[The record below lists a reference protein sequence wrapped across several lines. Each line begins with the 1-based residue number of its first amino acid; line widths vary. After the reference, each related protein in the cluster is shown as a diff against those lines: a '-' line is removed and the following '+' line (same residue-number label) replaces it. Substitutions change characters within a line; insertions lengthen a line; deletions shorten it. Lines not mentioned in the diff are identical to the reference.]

1 MNDRLT
7 TPSGMSRR
15 HFLGHMATTTMALP
29 AMQLLSAMNAQAATG
44 QKTNKSLILLWMGGG
59 PSHMDTWDL
68 KPESEKNGG
77 EFKPIQTSAPGVMIS
92 QHMPIIAKQMKHL
105 NIIRS
110 LNSKEGNHDRGTYM
124 MHTGYAPNP
133 TVVHPSFGSVLSYEL
148 GDKAGKDFA
157 LPHAIAING
166 PGEGPGF
173 LGMTHAPFM
182 IGNPTAPIANLK
194 PPGDVNADRLHRRV
208 TMLGLA
214 EDSFGREKRGQG
226 AADHKAVYAKT
237 LNMMNGPQ
245 TKVFDVKSEPKEVQ
259 EKYGMNSF
267 GQGCLMARRLVEAGV
282 TFVEVSLGGWDM
294 HADIFNALSKNK
306 LPELDKGMGAL
317 VEDLA
322 QRGLLD
328 TTMIAWM
335 GDFGRTP
342 RINQNGGRDHWPRSW
357 SVVLGGGGMKGGQVI
372 GSTDKDGVEVTDREV
387 GVMDIVACMTKGM
400 GINLATEYTTPR
412 GRPIKIVDGG
422 TPIKELF

>member
-1 MNDRLT
+1 MQDHLI

-44 QKTNKSLILLWMGGG
+44 RKTNKSLILLWMGGG

-92 QHMPIIAKQMKHL
+92 EHMPIIAKQMKHL

-124 MHTGYAPNP
+124 MHTGYTPNP

-148 GDKAGKDFA
+148 GDKVGKDFA

-182 IGNPTAPIANLK
+182 IGNPTSPIANLK
-194 PPGDVNADRLHRRV
+194 PPAGVDGNRLERRV
-208 TMLGLA
+208 AMLGLA

-226 AADHKAVYAKT
+226 AADHKAVYQKT
-237 LNMMNGPQ
+237 LSMMNGPQ
-245 TKVFDVKSEPKEVQ
+245 TKVFNLDDEPKELRD
-259 EKYGMNSF
+259 KYGRNSF

-306 LPELDKGMGAL
+306 LPELDKGMGTL

-322 QRGLLD
+322 QRGLLEN
-328 TTMIAWM
+328 TMIAWM

-357 SVVLGGGGMKGGQVI
+357 SVVLGGGGLKGGQVI

-387 GVMDIVACMTKGM
+387 GVMDVVACMTKGM

-412 GRPIKIVDGG
+412 GRPIKVVDGG